1 MENWKAVPGF
11 EGLYEVSDLGRVRN
25 QTRLL
30 RPSRQ
35 QRGHML
41 VHLGSTAQRYA
52 HRLVLEAFVGPCPE
66 GMECRHLNGDPSD
79 NRLSNLA
86 WGTRLENFADRT
98 RLGEH
103 NAPRGTLQPH
113 AVLDEDKV
121 RKIRRDAASG
131 RKQAEIGADFGIK
144 QHHVSLVVNRKIW
157 AWVE

>member
-11 EGLYEVSDLGRVRN
+11 EGLYEVSDQGRVRN

-30 RPSRQ
+30 KPSRQ

-41 VHLGSTAQRYA
+41 VHLGTSAQRYV
-52 HRLVLEAFVGPCPE
+52 HRLVLDAFVGPCPK
-66 GMECRHLNGDPSD
+66 GMECRHLNGDPAD
-79 NRLSNLA
+79 NRLGNLA

-113 AVLDEDKV
+113 AVLDEEKV
-121 RKIRRDAASG
+121 RIIRREVASG
-131 RKQAEIGADFGIK
+131 RAQASVGADFGVS
-144 QHHVSLVVNRKIW
+144 QNHVSMIVNRKLW